1 MKIYLFLIV
10 LITFFMLTGCK
21 KTQAATVES
30 DKKVTDVK
38 KVEEVKKVEDVK
50 KVEIVK
56 KQVKSRNDGIVKIL
70 PETTN
75 FLMKVNSLENGYKHL
90 AVTKDSILGYKIEE
104 VEEMV
109 KELGLNLLNL
119 EELIGYGVDIKGE
132 LGFAVSNIKWNSE
145 KKEPTAD
152 FIVFIPITDPTKI
165 IETVKTKITTVQK
178 DVKVEVKDNVTKI
191 FDDKHWLY
199 FITKDKYLLVVM
211 NITSD
216 AKDTVESI
224 VSGKTQLLN
233 AKTFKSITSKVGS
246 AEDLFLYGNVTDVV
260 NANYDILKKDLQ
272 ESPDL
277 KEIGNILD
285 YIKEYGSFAASLNL
299 QSTDFNADGVI
310 ETIETSSL
318 LKILKDV
325 KFNKDFVLSFKEHPI
340 FLFSLGMNA
349 KEYYKMFEKILS
361 GSAQTEMKEGMAEA
375 NKMLEI
381 DIEKDIIDNIEGN
394 MNFGIYDG
402 ASINQMNYNAV
413 MTLNFKDGK
422 KASEVLDKLLTK
434 IPAEKTAN
442 LKKDKVGDIEVYVY
456 TEMIFSLYFA
466 IVKDS
471 LVVSSSKVYFEKA
484 ITGTVKEGFTSK
496 IADKLLVSYLTNN
509 VNSFYISVEEG
520 YKVFTNF
527 KAQMGQIDASI
538 ETTIQ
543 KFQYLIATSYVE
555 NTAFYSNFTVKT
567 KFEEPFFLELAKI
580 IKTMQEK

>member
-21 KTQAATVES
+21 KTQTATAEG
-30 DKKVTDVK
+30 DKKGTDVK
-38 KVEEVKKVEDVK
+38 KVEEVK

-56 KQVKSRNDGIVKIL
+56 KQVKSREDGIVKIL

-109 KELGLNLLNL
+109 KELGINLLNL
-119 EELIGYGVDIKGE
+119 EELTGYGVDIKGE

-152 FIVFIPITDPTKI
+152 FIVFIPVTDPTKI
-165 IETVKTKITTVQK
+165 IETVKTKITTAEK

-211 NITSD
+211 NITND
-216 AKDTVESI
+216 AKDTVDSI

-246 AEDLFLYGNVTDVV
+246 AEDLFLYGNVSDVV
-260 NANYDILKKDLQ
+260 NANYEILKKDLQ

-277 KEIGNILD
+277 KEVGNILD

-299 QSTDFNADGVI
+299 QSTDFIADGVI

-318 LKILKDV
+318 LKMLKDV

-413 MTLNFKDGK
+413 LTLNFKDGK
-422 KASEVLDKLLTK
+422 KASEVLDKLVKK
-434 IPAEKTAN
+434 IPAEK
-442 LKKDKVGDIEVYVY
+442 LSKDKVGEIEAYVFK
-456 TEMIFSLYFA
+456 EMMFTVYFA

-471 LVVSSSKVYFEKA
+471 LIVSSSKVYFEKA
-484 ITGTVKEGFTSK
+484 ITGNVKEGFTSK

-520 YKVFTNF
+520 YKAFTNF